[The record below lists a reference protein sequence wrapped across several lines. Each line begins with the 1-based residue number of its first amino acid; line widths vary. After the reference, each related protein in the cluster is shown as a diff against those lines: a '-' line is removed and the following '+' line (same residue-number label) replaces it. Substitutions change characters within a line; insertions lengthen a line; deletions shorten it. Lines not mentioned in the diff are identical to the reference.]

1 VRTTA
6 GEIPTDEIVLCAGV
20 WSPAVARD
28 LGLAI
33 PVQPGKGYSLT
44 LERPARLPRL
54 CAILVEDRVAITP
67 IGAALRFGGT
77 MEIGGRL
84 DDLGPDGQ
92 PRIAPRRI
100 TGIVKSVVRAFP
112 AFRAADF
119 AGIEPWVGL
128 RPCTPDGLPCLGR
141 PRRYDNLV
149 VNTGHAMMGISLAAV
164 SGRMVADLVEGVP
177 PATTADRRALDL
189 LAPDRFA

>member
-1 VRTTA
+1 MGGGLRHVPTVAGRAHPAALARERNDKPLAAARTERTTESEA
-6 GEIPTDEIVLCAGV
+6 
-20 WSPAVARD
+20 
-28 LGLAI
+28 
-33 PVQPGKGYSLT
+33 
-44 LERPARLPRL
+44 
-54 CAILVEDRVAITP
+54 ED
-67 IGAALRFGGT
+67 AAL
-77 MEIGGRL
+77 EIGRL

-112 AFRAADF
+112 AFRADDF

-164 SGRMVADLVEGVP
+164 SGRMAADLVEGVP
-177 PATTADRRALDL
+177 PATPADRHALDL